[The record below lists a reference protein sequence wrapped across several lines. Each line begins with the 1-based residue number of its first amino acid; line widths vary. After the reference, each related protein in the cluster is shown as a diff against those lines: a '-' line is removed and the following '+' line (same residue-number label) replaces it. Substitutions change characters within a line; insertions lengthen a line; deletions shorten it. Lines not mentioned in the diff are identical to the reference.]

1 LCPTLYFIILLA
13 ASSDHPC
20 LALDGFSTYAVA
32 HSRMI
37 KCKRGFHGNS
47 TSVGTLYAGH
57 EKSARTK
64 VHMCSLKHVT
74 LRSILESAEQRNKIR
89 ATVLTVFYTFNHSVQ
104 KYVLFQFA
112 LPSLALVFII
122 FTLCLFSFRLLF

>member
-1 LCPTLYFIILLA
+1 MLLYFMILLA

-20 LALDGFSTYAVA
+20 LALDGFSTDAIA
-32 HSRMI
+32 NSRMI

-64 VHMCSLKHVT
+64 VHMCSSQRGVT
-74 LRSILESAEQRNKIR
+74 LQTFLEFLKQRNKME
-89 ATVLTVFYTFNHSVQ
+89 ATVLTIFYTFNRSVHKYTIRSSIIHSVFHNI
-104 KYVLFQFA
+104 YFLY
-112 LPSLALVFII
+112 L
-122 FTLCLFSFRLLF
+122 